1 MKNVAKLLA
10 VILTVVLC
18 MALFVACDIND
29 DTKHVCQHVCP
40 KCGGCTSDCK
50 DPICSEKCKCDKSVT
65 HTVTIVGAIKSSTQ
79 QVKDGEFAQKPS
91 ADPTKSGYKFDG
103 WFVGETEYNWDTP
116 VTKEI
121 TITAK
126 FTKLF
131 DVRNGSAVKNAD
143 GTYTTERG
151 NTLIT
156 FDKPFSKGTLIGK
169 VTPGTANDCGIV
181 FGAAQGESEGWWEN
195 NNYYTVLVN
204 FNGTVLISHV
214 DSGWT
219 ELAHSTKLEATYN
232 PQNEYTIKV
241 QYNEGLL
248 VVFVN
253 DTEVYRNSNLGELPG
268 VIVGYRAAEQGTTFK
283 PLEIDENDLPVEIK
297 AEVVDN
303 FVVRNG
309 KLAKEENNLVA
320 KEANTLAVH
329 NEYQLQNG
337 TITAKMKA
345 GEIGDSGI
353 VFGMTQANE
362 ELFWE
367 AGTSYYFFFVNIN
380 GCAYLGKVAGGWQQC
395 GNVPSIAGYD
405 VNKTYT
411 LKVEVSDGTIRCY
424 VDDVLYITYT
434 DENFLL
440 GTSVGLRAGKA
451 NTVYSEFTVTA
462 ETITHERPEGFD
474 IVSGDFEKAVGKI
487 KATSQNSMMISQTET
502 LATNGTVSAK
512 VLSGTDSGIVFGVKT
527 NGNKNFWEGEDGISY
542 YFFFV
547 NKVGAP
553 ILVKIAPSYTEI
565 KHSTLSAMYSANVM
579 YDIKV
584 VVKDGVAY
592 CYVGDRLMIKEQ
604 VTLDGDGIGVRAEAS
619 NVVFSDFA
627 VSDKTD
633 IVTADTLIFGHS
645 YTELWTTYKADF
657 FDVDNIL
664 NIGIGGTVAAD
675 WLNLTDEVAAYNP
688 SKLVYMIG
696 INDMYGTNTGEN
708 IFATVAET
716 LNRLHELLPSAKIV
730 LINCN
735 KVPLESKKAFY
746 SLIDV
751 LNAKYA
757 EFATENS
764 AWCTL
769 VDFASVVEDGEGNID
784 TSLFVPDNL
793 HLNANGYEKLTRLV
807 RVALGLEAEGLPYK
821 FVHGAGTYT
830 PDKVTNT
837 TDWMLAVTK
846 ERTFAE
852 GTITAKI
859 KMGTLSDSGIV
870 FGLTDNGLAN
880 YWESGVS
887 YYEFFITGWNGVY
900 LAKIDNGWNE
910 LKSLPCG
917 MQPNVEYTLKVEWK
931 DGNIRCYVDDVMY
944 IDYTDANPLT
954 GTKYGYRT
962 MGAGVEYGPITT
974 TDTVSERIVPPANYN
989 IVSGNAKEAD
999 GKITSMMPNTLLT
1012 NKEGSFTDGTI
1023 TATIKTVAGSDS
1035 GIVFGLTDNG
1045 KANFWED
1052 KDVSYYFFFINVN
1065 GDAYL
1070 AKVGGEPAW
1079 QQCGAVTHIA
1089 DFNAANT
1096 YTLKVVRN
1104 GNNIKCYVNDTL
1116 YVDFT
1121 DEAALSGTK
1130 YGYRAQAAGVEYGLI
1145 TKG

>member
-116 VTKEI
+116 VTKDI

-367 AGTSYYFFFVNIN
+367 AGASYYFFFVNIN

-395 GNVPSIAGYD
+395 GNVPPIADYD

-411 LKVEVSDGTIRCY
+411 LKVEVSDGTY
-424 VDDVLYITYT
+424 V
-434 DENFLL
+434 
-440 GTSVGLRAGKA
+440 
-451 NTVYSEFTVTA
+451 
-462 ETITHERPEGFD
+462 
-474 IVSGDFEKAVGKI
+474 
-487 KATSQNSMMISQTET
+487 AT
-502 LATNGTVSAK
+502 
-512 VLSGTDSGIVFGVKT
+512 
-527 NGNKNFWEGEDGISY
+527 
-542 YFFFV
+542 
-547 NKVGAP
+547 
-553 ILVKIAPSYTEI
+553 
-565 KHSTLSAMYSANVM
+565 
-579 YDIKV
+579 
-584 VVKDGVAY
+584 
-592 CYVGDRLMIKEQ
+592 
-604 VTLDGDGIGVRAEAS
+604 
-619 NVVFSDFA
+619 
-627 VSDKTD
+627 
-633 IVTADTLIFGHS
+633 
-645 YTELWTTYKADF
+645 
-657 FDVDNIL
+657 
-664 NIGIGGTVAAD
+664 
-675 WLNLTDEVAAYNP
+675 
-688 SKLVYMIG
+688 
-696 INDMYGTNTGEN
+696 
-708 IFATVAET
+708 
-716 LNRLHELLPSAKIV
+716 
-730 LINCN
+730 
-735 KVPLESKKAFY
+735 
-746 SLIDV
+746 
-751 LNAKYA
+751 
-757 EFATENS
+757 
-764 AWCTL
+764 
-769 VDFASVVEDGEGNID
+769 
-784 TSLFVPDNL
+784 
-793 HLNANGYEKLTRLV
+793 
-807 RVALGLEAEGLPYK
+807 
-821 FVHGAGTYT
+821 
-830 PDKVTNT
+830 
-837 TDWMLAVTK
+837 
-846 ERTFAE
+846 
-852 GTITAKI
+852 
-859 KMGTLSDSGIV
+859 
-870 FGLTDNGLAN
+870 
-880 YWESGVS
+880 
-887 YYEFFITGWNGVY
+887 
-900 LAKIDNGWNE
+900 
-910 LKSLPCG
+910 
-917 MQPNVEYTLKVEWK
+917 
-931 DGNIRCYVDDVMY
+931 
-944 IDYTDANPLT
+944 
-954 GTKYGYRT
+954 
-962 MGAGVEYGPITT
+962 
-974 TDTVSERIVPPANYN
+974 
-989 IVSGNAKEAD
+989 
-999 GKITSMMPNTLLT
+999 
-1012 NKEGSFTDGTI
+1012 
-1023 TATIKTVAGSDS
+1023 
-1035 GIVFGLTDNG
+1035 
-1045 KANFWED
+1045 
-1052 KDVSYYFFFINVN
+1052 
-1065 GDAYL
+1065 
-1070 AKVGGEPAW
+1070 
-1079 QQCGAVTHIA
+1079 
-1089 DFNAANT
+1089 
-1096 YTLKVVRN
+1096 
-1104 GNNIKCYVNDTL
+1104 
-1116 YVDFT
+1116 
-1121 DEAALSGTK
+1121 
-1130 YGYRAQAAGVEYGLI
+1130 
-1145 TKG
+1145 

>member
-1 MKNVAKLLA
+1 M
-10 VILTVVLC
+10 
-18 MALFVACDIND
+18 
-29 DTKHVCQHVCP
+29 
-40 KCGGCTSDCK
+40 
-50 DPICSEKCKCDKSVT
+50 
-65 HTVTIVGAIKSSTQ
+65 
-79 QVKDGEFAQKPS
+79 
-91 ADPTKSGYKFDG
+91 
-103 WFVGETEYNWDTP
+103 
-116 VTKEI
+116 
-121 TITAK
+121 
-126 FTKLF
+126 F
-131 DVRNGSAVKNAD
+131 DVRNGSAVRNAD

-204 FNGTVLISHV
+204 FNGTVLISHI

-367 AGTSYYFFFVNIN
+367 AGASYYFFFVNIN

-395 GNVPSIAGYD
+395 GNVPPIADYD

-547 NKVGAP
+547 SKVGAP
-553 ILVKIAPSYTEI
+553 ILAKIAPSYTEI

-716 LNRLHELLPSAKIV
+716 LNRLHELLPSVKIV

-746 SLIDV
+746 SQIDV

-910 LKSLPCG
+910 LKSLSCG

-931 DGNIRCYVDDVMY
+931 DGNIRCYVDDVIY

-954 GTKYGYRT
+954 GTKYGYRAI
-962 MGAGVEYGPITT
+962 GNGVEYGPITT
-974 TDTVSERIVPPANYN
+974 TDTVSEHIVPPIDYN